1 MSTTIYMLLRH
12 RCGEM
17 VLSMFEIKIP
27 KDETAEPHHL
37 SAILEFPEQEYPR
50 GMCSVQLG
58 SEFYFLGGEHD
69 LEDPRPPFDQ
79 WFPKDVYIFDPI
91 DGKGSIKRGV
101 SMNTGKCDPCAVV
114 ADGKIFVLSSS
125 IAFDFTL
132 PCYNEKGMPI
142 DNSIRFFEC
151 FDPESDKWMVLDDP
165 PIDIPIWWRFSFVGG
180 RFIFFVGRDA
190 DGFWLL
196 SVFNLDTLGWT
207 SSTKVEKEKIT
218 TDDMLIFTAAGEDSS
233 GKYLYGLHGY
243 RNNRILR
250 LGPLSNVDQN
260 PRMFSSVPIKTISMM
275 EEVDSFHK
283 LNCSSF
289 ILHLGNRRFC
299 YLLTGSPP
307 RGFGFPATIQDDY
320 SRTVKLFVFE
330 ETNCSA
336 SEFYPN
342 VVYSAS
348 FEIKTSFINRG
359 DIISCH
365 ILSPG
370 EKHESMKRKQEDNWK
385 HESMKRKQEDNWKHE
400 SMKRNK
406 KITDKSCTGND
417 LNQNT
422 TSMYG
427 DLIAKRVLPKEQ

>member
-1 MSTTIYMLLRH
+1 
-12 RCGEM
+12 
-17 VLSMFEIKIP
+17 
-27 KDETAEPHHL
+27 
-37 SAILEFPEQEYPR
+37 
-50 GMCSVQLG
+50 MCSVQLG

-91 DGKGSIKRGV
+91 DGKGSVKRGV

-132 PCYNEKGMPI
+132 PCYNEKGMP
-142 DNSIRFFEC
+142 SIIL
-151 FDPESDKWMVLDDP
+151 SDSLNALILRAINGW
-165 PIDIPIWWRFSFVGG
+165 
-180 RFIFFVGRDA
+180 DA

-243 RNNRILR
+243 RNRILR

-385 HESMKRKQEDNWKHE
+385 HESMKRKQEDNG
-400 SMKRNK
+400 SMR
-406 KITDKSCTGND
+406 
-417 LNQNT
+417 
-422 TSMYG
+422 
-427 DLIAKRVLPKEQ
+427 A